1 MSKQQEEF
9 DQQKEY
15 LKDIYN
21 RQKDDLKQQQKALNQ
36 HHIDTLLQRIDK
48 FQILAF
54 VGLNIRFYSTTLRN
68 YMFIVSG
75 HQHQS
80 EEKVPIPAQ
89 KT

>member
-1 MSKQQEEF
+1 MQKRQDDCLNKQQEEF

-48 FQILAF
+48 FQKQQELQ
-54 VGLNIRFYSTTLRN
+54 VKSFYISHAA
-68 YMFIVSG
+68 VSYFY
-75 HQHQS
+75 
-80 EEKVPIPAQ
+80 
-89 KT
+89 